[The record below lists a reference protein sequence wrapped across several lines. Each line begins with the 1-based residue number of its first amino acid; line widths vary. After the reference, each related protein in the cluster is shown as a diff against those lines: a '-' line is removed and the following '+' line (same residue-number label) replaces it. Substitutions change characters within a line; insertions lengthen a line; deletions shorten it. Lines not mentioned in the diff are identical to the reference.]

1 MKNGTSFYHYNSL
14 SLYQN
19 KKFTLEFSDGDQ
31 LKGVIFKV
39 ADAFID
45 NIVKILDRK
54 RDLCNMER
62 NGLFINLISQ
72 KRILKNI

>member
-54 RDLCNMER
+54 RDLCNMEL

-72 KRILKNI
+72 KRILKKI

>member
-39 ADAFID
+39 ADVFID

-54 RDLCNMER
+54 RDLCNMEL

-72 KRILKNI
+72 KRILKKI